1 MSTFLEGGSSSLG
14 EPPFF
19 SNGQIQLTEE
29 IKKSGAVPYHV
40 LFKDA
45 DISNFVGDTVT
56 LI

>member
-56 LI
+56 LL